1 MIVRTFTLFGFLIL
15 SGSFWSQQLTQYSQ
29 WAFHQFAL
37 NPAHAG
43 IKSCIDVHTLYRS
56 QWVGF
61 EGAPK
66 SGVFT
71 VTAPLKTKR
80 KQLLNARHGLGMR
93 FENDRI
99 GQFEANR
106 WNFAYAGHFNFTLD
120 SRLSLGI
127 YGGLVQMSFNPA
139 GSLTIQPDP
148 QIYREANLIA
158 PDASFGAWWN
168 SKNYYVGL
176 VIQNMIDYKW
186 TKPGT
191 NSAFRR
197 HVLINGGTRLRIND
211 AVSVLPSALIKVAP
225 HTPWALDLQANVNIK
240 NTFDIGVGYR
250 NTDAVIF
257 IAGYKLNQKFSIMYS
272 LDLTTSALRNYS
284 SNTHEISLSFNSC
297 RQEKTTT
304 VSCPLFE

>member
-29 WAFHQFAL
+29 WAFHQFTL

-43 IKSCIDVHTLYRS
+43 IKPCLDMHSIYRS

-71 VTAPLKTKR
+71 VSAPLRAKR
-80 KQLLNARHGLGMR
+80 KQFLSARHGAGMR

-99 GQFEANR
+99 GQFGTNR
-106 WNFAYAGHFNFTLD
+106 LNFAYAGHFNFSVD
-120 SRLSLGI
+120 SRLSLGL
-127 YGGLVQMSFNPA
+127 YGGVVQMSFNPIGA
-139 GSLTIQPDP
+139 ITNQPDP
-148 QIYREANLIA
+148 QIFREANFIV

-168 SKNYYVGL
+168 GKDYYTGL
-176 VIQNMIDYKW
+176 IVQNMIPYRW
-186 TKPGT
+186 NGLGT
-191 NSAFRR
+191 NSYFRR
-197 HVLINGGTRLRIND
+197 HLMVNGGCRLRIND
-211 AVSVLPSALIKVAP
+211 AISVLPSVLIKIPPQAP
-225 HTPWALDLQANVNIK
+225 WSLDLQTNVNIR
-240 NTFDIGVGYR
+240 NTFDIGMGYR

-257 IAGYKLNQKFSIMYS
+257 IAGYKVNQKLSIIYS
-272 LDLTTSALRNYS
+272 FDLTTSALKNYS
-284 SNTHEISLSFNSC
+284 SNTHELSLSFNTC